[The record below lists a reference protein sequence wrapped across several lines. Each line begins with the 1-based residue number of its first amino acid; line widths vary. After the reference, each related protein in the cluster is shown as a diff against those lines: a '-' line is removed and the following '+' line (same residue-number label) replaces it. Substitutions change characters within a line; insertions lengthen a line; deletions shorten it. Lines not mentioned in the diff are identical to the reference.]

1 MTPRVALVSSER
13 GLRVDPD
20 LPLAAP
26 ALREAGYA
34 VDCVRWDD
42 PAVDWAGYDLAVVRS
57 CWDYAWRRAEFLAW
71 AGAVPRLR
79 NDAAVLRWNTD
90 KTHLRDVEAA
100 GLPVVPTVWAPAS
113 AADLPNAEEWVVK
126 PSVSAGARD
135 TARWTDPGDV
145 LAHVAQLTATGR
157 TAMVQPYQASVDD
170 AGETALLFLGGR
182 YSHAARKP
190 QMLGRGEGVRQ
201 DRNGRRGV
209 RPATT
214 TPEQREL
221 AQAVVDAVPAL
232 VRDAL
237 SSRGGDALSSR
248 GRDALSSRGRDAAP
262 LLYARIDLVADAAGR
277 PVVLEVELTEP
288 NLFLPQA
295 PPEALPRLVC
305 AVGDAIAA

>member
-1 MTPRVALVSSER
+1 VSRRVALVSSER

-26 ALREAGYA
+26 ALREAGLT

-42 PAVDWAGYDLAVVRS
+42 PAVDWAGHDLVVVRS

-71 AGAVPRLR
+71 ADAVPRLR

-100 GLPVVPTVWAPAS
+100 GLPVVPTVWDPTTADELPD
-113 AADLPNAEEWVVK
+113 AAEWVVK
-126 PSVSAGARD
+126 PSVSAGSRD
-135 TARWTDPGDV
+135 TARWTDPADV
-145 LAHVAQLTATGR
+145 LAHAAELAAAGR

-170 AGETALLFLGGR
+170 VGETALLFLGGEF
-182 YSHAARKP
+182 SHAARKAP
-190 QMLGRGEGVRQ
+190 LLGRGEGVRQ
-201 DRNGRRGV
+201 DRDSRGGV
-209 RPATT
+209 RPATA
-214 TPEQREL
+214 TPEQREV
-221 AQAVVDAVPAL
+221 AQAVVDAVPTL

-237 SSRGGDALSSR
+237 T
-248 GRDALSSRGRDAAP
+248 SRGRDAAP

-277 PVVLEVELTEP
+277 PVILEIELTEP

-295 PPEALPRLVC
+295 PPEARTRLAH